1 MPQKVFLGSI
11 VVAQFRRTDRVDE
24 SEEGEES

>member
-1 MPQKVFLGSI
+1 VFLGSI
-11 VVAQFRRTDRVDE
+11 VVAQFRKTDRVDE